1 MLLHFQNVTA
11 REMTDPRGLD
21 SMAEQAGLGLKSQ
34 QWAGKEQSN

>member
-21 SMAEQAGLGLKSQ
+21 SMGEQAGLGLKSQ